1 MINININIEQNTILK
16 NINRKEINKMNINY
30 NTQIY
35 CLIGHP
41 ISKTLSPIIHN
52 NFYRLINENN
62 IYLAFDVKE
71 KYLST
76 IVEAIK
82 ILDIKGFNITIPYKT
97 TVINYLDEISEEA
110 KLIGAVN
117 TVKNVDGKL
126 VGYNTDGMGFIKSLE
141 LNNIDVKGKNILV
154 LGAGG
159 GAKAIGTSLAL
170 AEVNSIFISNRTL
183 GKAKKLSEKLK
194 YQFPKVSIDYGG
206 LDLKKIDK
214 KKIHMIINCTS
225 IGMYPNIDKS
235 PIDLD
240 GFSKD
245 LVVYDIVYKPI
256 NTKLLKL
263 AQDKGYK
270 TMDGLT
276 MLIFQGLYSQQIWL
290 DNKNYDIYEY
300 YDEIRRNLE
309 KYVE

>member
-1 MINININIEQNTILK
+1 
-16 NINRKEINKMNINY
+16 MNINW

-52 NFYRLINENN
+52 AFYKLINENN

-71 KYLST
+71 KDLNT
-76 IVEAIK
+76 IIEAIK
-82 ILDIKGFNITIPYKT
+82 ILKIKGFNVTIPHKT
-97 TVINYLDEISEEA
+97 TIINYLDEISEEA

-141 LNNIDVKGKNILV
+141 LNNIDVKGKNILI

-159 GAKAIGTSLAL
+159 AAKAIATSLAL

-183 GKAKKLSEKLK
+183 GKANKLSQKLEH
-194 YQFPKVSIDYGG
+194 QFPKISIDYGG
-206 LDLKKIDK
+206 LDLRKVDK
-214 KKIHMIINCTS
+214 KNIHIVVNCTS
-225 IGMYPNIDKS
+225 IGMYPNINEL
-235 PIDLD
+235 PIRLD
-240 GFSKD
+240 GFSQN
-245 LVVYDIVYKPI
+245 LIVYDIVYKPKK
-256 NTKLLKL
+256 TKLLKL
-263 AQDKGYK
+263 AENKGYK
-270 TMDGLT
+270 TIDGLN
-276 MLIFQGLYSQQIWL
+276 MLINQGLYSQQIWL
-290 DNKNYDIYEY
+290 ENKNYNIYNY
-300 YDEIRRNLE
+300 FYKIRRILE

>member
-1 MINININIEQNTILK
+1 
-16 NINRKEINKMNINY
+16 MNINW

-52 NFYRLINENN
+52 NFYRLINENS

-71 KYLST
+71 NHLST

-82 ILDIKGFNITIPYKT
+82 ILDIKGFNVTIPYKT
-97 TVINYLDEISEEA
+97 TIINYLDEISEEA
-110 KLIGAVN
+110 KLIGAIN

-141 LNNIDVKGKNILV
+141 LNNIDVKGKNILI

-159 GAKAIGTSLAL
+159 GAKAIGTSLAFIG
-170 AEVNSIFISNRTL
+170 VDSIFISNRTL

-206 LDLKKIDK
+206 LDLKKVDK
-214 KKIHMIINCTS
+214 KNIHMVVNCTS
-225 IGMYPNIDKS
+225 IGMYPNINEL
-235 PIDLD
+235 PIRLD
-240 GFSKD
+240 GFSQN
-245 LVVYDIVYKPI
+245 LIVYDIIYKPKK
-256 NTKLLKL
+256 TKLLKL
-263 AQDKGYK
+263 AENKGYK
-270 TMDGLT
+270 TIDGLN
-276 MLIFQGLYSQQIWL
+276 MLINQGLYSQQIWL

>member
-1 MINININIEQNTILK
+1 
-16 NINRKEINKMNINY
+16 MNINW

-52 NFYRLINENN
+52 NFYRLINENS

-71 KYLST
+71 NHLST

-82 ILDIKGFNITIPYKT
+82 ILDIKGFNVTIPYKT

-126 VGYNTDGMGFIKSLE
+126 IGYNTDGMGFIKSLE
-141 LNNIDVKGKNILV
+141 LNNIDVKGKNILI

-183 GKAKKLSEKLK
+183 EKAKRLSQRLEH
-194 YQFPKVSIDYGG
+194 QFPKVSIDYGG
-206 LDLKKIDK
+206 LDLKKVDK
-214 KKIHMIINCTS
+214 KNIHMVVNCTS
-225 IGMYPNIDKS
+225 IGMYPNINEL
-235 PIDLD
+235 PIRLD
-240 GFSKD
+240 GFSQN
-245 LVVYDIVYKPI
+245 LIVYDIIYKPKK
-256 NTKLLKL
+256 TKLLKL
-263 AQDKGYK
+263 AENKGYK
-270 TMDGLT
+270 TIDGLN
-276 MLIFQGLYSQQIWL
+276 MLINQGLYSQQIWL